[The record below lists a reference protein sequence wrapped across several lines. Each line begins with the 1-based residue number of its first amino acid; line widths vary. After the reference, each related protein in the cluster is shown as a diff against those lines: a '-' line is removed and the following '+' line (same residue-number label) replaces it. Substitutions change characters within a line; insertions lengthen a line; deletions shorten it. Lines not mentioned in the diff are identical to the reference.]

1 MVEDF
6 GMDSLRKT
14 AERIQKDFEGMRATY
29 APIVESVRRMQ
40 EQMQKT
46 LAPFRAFFEVI
57 QKQQEAWAKTIRE
70 MQQMPAH
77 FKKAQAYLFGRGWY
91 LGAAMTFPGA
101 KILAKLVDEGKHGQ
115 IESEMQGWATS
126 RIDDVLADVEKH
138 FPSRLG
144 IVKDAI
150 DAHKA
155 GKYTLSVP
163 VLLAQADG
171 LAREIVETSLFY
183 GNPRKQF
190 RKFQGKLGRPA
201 LGPTLDMLLTPM
213 QFHSAFEEKS
223 KQAISGTR
231 DRLAN
236 RDEVMHGTQT
246 DYASVG
252 NSLRAVL
259 LIDYLLGI
267 KDMLDSHKEWAKK
280 WQKDFKEALAL
291 VGEKESVDGKVS
303 RA

>member
-1 MVEDF
+1 
-6 GMDSLRKT
+6 
-14 AERIQKDFEGMRATY
+14 MRATY
-29 APIVESVRRMQ
+29 APFVESTYKMQKHMQ
-40 EQMQKT
+40 ET
-46 LAPFRAFFEVI
+46 LEPFRAFIEVI

-70 MQQMPAH
+70 MQQIPTH
-77 FKKAQAYLFGRGWY
+77 FKKAQEYLLGRGWY
-91 LGAAMTFPGA
+91 LGAAMTLPGT
-101 KILAKLVDEGKHGQ
+101 KILAKLVDEGKHDQ

-183 GNPRKQF
+183 GDPRRQF
-190 RKFQGKLGRPA
+190 RKFRGKLGRPA

-213 QFHSAFEEKS
+213 QSQSAFEKKS

-231 DRLAN
+231 DHLAN
-236 RDEVMHGTQT
+236 RDEVMHGVQT

-252 NSLRAVL
+252 NSLRAIL

-267 KDMLDSHKEWAKK
+267 KGMLDSHKEWAKK
-280 WQKDFKEALAL
+280 WRKEMEEALASTNKASRS
-291 VGEKESVDGKVS
+291 GKAGSADGK
-303 RA
+303 AH